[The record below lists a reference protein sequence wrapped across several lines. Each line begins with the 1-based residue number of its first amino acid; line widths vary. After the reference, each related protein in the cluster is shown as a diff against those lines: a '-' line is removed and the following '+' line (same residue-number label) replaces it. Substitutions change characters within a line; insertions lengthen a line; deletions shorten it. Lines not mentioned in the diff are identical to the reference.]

1 MLQLKFSQKT
11 RSMPFEIFI
20 AKRYIKSTRFTGFIS
35 FITLIA
41 IIGIMLGT
49 SSLIIALSISNGFEK
64 ELKEKVIGFTSH
76 IQISKFDVRYL
87 QKDDWMSFEK
97 LKKIPNVKSV
107 SPFAGREAMIRS
119 NYAIEG
125 VYLKGILPEYDF
137 SIIKRSIIDG
147 KYDFD
152 ESDGIAKII
161 IGKKLANKIGVE
173 LGDKVVI
180 LAIDP
185 NNPYSLTPKIEQF
198 KVAGIYETGM
208 AEYDDIFV
216 YVRLE
221 HAQYLLDLG
230 NKVSGFDVM
239 LENVDLIDQTAILI
253 QDVLGYPYYAR
264 TMYQMYRNLF
274 AWLELQKKPVPIV
287 LGLIIIVA
295 VFNIIG
301 TLLMMVIE
309 KTKEIGILKSMG
321 ANSKSIMKIFIY
333 QGMFIGIIG
342 TFLGNIL
349 AYILCSI
356 QLNYKPLSL
365 PEDIYFMNSVPILL
379 ELWNF
384 AVVSIATLTLCFFAS
399 LIPSMIASRIQPVE
413 AIKFA

>member
-1 MLQLKFSQKT
+1 MS
-11 RSMPFEIFI
+11 FEFFI
-20 AKRYIKSTRFTGFIS
+20 TKRYIKSTRITGFIS
-35 FITLIA
+35 LITLIS

-49 SSLIIALSISNGFEK
+49 SALIIALSISNGFER

-76 IQISKFDVRYL
+76 IQVSKFDVRYTE
-87 QKDDWMSFEK
+87 KNDWESFEK
-97 LKKIPNVKSV
+97 IKMVSNVKAV

-119 NYAIEG
+119 SYGIEG

-137 SIIKRSIIDG
+137 SIIKRTIIEG

-152 ESDGIAKII
+152 ESDGLPKII
-161 IGKKLANKIGVE
+161 IGKKLANKLGVE

-180 LAIDP
+180 LAINPD
-185 NNPYSLTPKIEQF
+185 NPYFSAPKIEQF
-198 KVAGIYETGM
+198 KISGIYETGM

-216 YVRLE
+216 YVLLK
-221 HAQYLLDLG
+221 HAQYLLDIG

-239 LENVDLIDQTAILI
+239 VKNVDFIDETALLI
-253 QDVLGYPYYAR
+253 QDKLGYPYYTR

-301 TLLMMVIE
+301 TLLMMVLE

-321 ANSKSIMKIFIY
+321 ANSKSIMKIFIF
-333 QGMFIGIIG
+333 QGIFIGIVG
-342 TFLGNIL
+342 TALGNLL
-349 AYILCSI
+349 AYILCRI
-356 QLNYKPLSL
+356 QLDYKPLSL

-379 ELWNF
+379 EASNF
-384 AVVSIATLTLCFFAS
+384 IIVSIATLVLTFIAT
-399 LIPSMIASRIQPVE
+399 LIPSAIASRVQPVE
-413 AIKFA
+413 AIRFA

>member
-1 MLQLKFSQKT
+1 MS
-11 RSMPFEIFI
+11 FELYIT
-20 AKRYIKSTRFTGFIS
+20 KRYIKSTKITGFIS

-41 IIGIMLGT
+41 TIGIMLGT
-49 SSLIIALSISNGFEK
+49 SALIIALSISNGFEK

-76 IQISKFDVRYL
+76 IQVSKFDVRYFD
-87 QKDDWMSFEK
+87 KDDWASFEK
-97 LKKIPNVKSV
+97 IKTIPNVKFV

-137 SIIKRSIIDG
+137 SIIKKSIVEG

-152 ESDGIAKII
+152 ESDGTPKII

-185 NNPYSLTPKIEQF
+185 DNPYLTSPKVEQF
-198 KVAGIYETGM
+198 KVSGIYETGM

-216 YVRLE
+216 YVRLN

-239 LENVDLIDQTAILI
+239 VKNVDYLDETALLI
-253 QDVLGYPYYAR
+253 QDKLGYPYYAR

-301 TLLMMVIE
+301 TLLMMVLE

-321 ANSKSIMKIFIY
+321 ANSKSIMKIFVF
-333 QGMFIGIIG
+333 QGLFIGIAG
-342 TFLGNIL
+342 TILGNIL
-349 AYILCSI
+349 AYVLCSI
-356 QLNYKPLSL
+356 QLKYKPLSL
-365 PEDIYFMNSVPILL
+365 PEDIYLMSSVPILL
-379 ELWNF
+379 QLENF
-384 AVVSIATLTLCFFAS
+384 ILVSIVTLLLCFFAT
-399 LIPSMIASRIQPVE
+399 LIPSYIASRIEPVE
-413 AIKFA
+413 AIRFA

>member
-1 MLQLKFSQKT
+1 MS
-11 RSMPFEIFI
+11 FEFFI
-20 AKRYIKSTRFTGFIS
+20 TKRYIKSTRITGFIS

-41 IIGIMLGT
+41 IVGIMLGT
-49 SSLIIALSISNGFEK
+49 SALIIALSISNGFEK

-76 IQISKFDVRYL
+76 IQVLKFDVRYTE
-87 QKDDWMSFEK
+87 KNDWESFEK
-97 LKKIPNVKSV
+97 IKMVSNVKAV

-119 NYAIEG
+119 SYGIEG
-125 VYLKGILPEYDF
+125 VYLKGILTEYDF
-137 SIIKRSIIDG
+137 SIIKRSIVEG

-152 ESDGIAKII
+152 ESDGLPKII
-161 IGKKLANKIGVE
+161 IGKKLANKLGVE

-185 NNPYSLTPKIEQF
+185 DNLFFSAPKIEQF
-198 KVAGIYETGM
+198 KISGIYETGM

-216 YVRLE
+216 YVLLQ

-239 LENVDLIDQTAILI
+239 VENVDFIDETALLI
-253 QDVLGYPYYAR
+253 QDKLGYPYYTR

-301 TLLMMVIE
+301 TLLMMVLE

-321 ANSKSIMKIFIY
+321 ANSKSIMKIFIF
-333 QGMFIGIIG
+333 QGIFIGIVG
-342 TFLGNIL
+342 TALGNLL
-349 AYILCSI
+349 AYILCRI
-356 QLNYKPLSL
+356 QLDYKPLSL

-379 ELWNF
+379 EANNF
-384 AVVSIATLTLCFFAS
+384 IVVSIATLILTFIAT
-399 LIPSMIASRIQPVE
+399 LIPSAIASRVQPIE
-413 AIKFA
+413 AIRFA

>member
-1 MLQLKFSQKT
+1 MS
-11 RSMPFEIFI
+11 FEFFI
-20 AKRYIKSTRFTGFIS
+20 TKRYIKSTRITGFIS

-41 IIGIMLGT
+41 IVGIMLGT
-49 SSLIIALSISNGFEK
+49 SALIIALSISNGFEK

-76 IQISKFDVRYL
+76 IQVSKFDVRYTE
-87 QKDDWMSFEK
+87 KDDWESFEK
-97 LKKIPNVKSV
+97 IKIVSNVKAV

-119 NYAIEG
+119 SYGIEG

-137 SIIKRSIIDG
+137 SIVKRSIVEG

-152 ESDGIAKII
+152 ESDGFPKII
-161 IGKKLANKIGVE
+161 IGKKLANKLGVE

-185 NNPYSLTPKIEQF
+185 DNLYFSAPKIEQF
-198 KVAGIYETGM
+198 KISGIYETGM

-216 YVRLE
+216 YVLLQ

-230 NKVSGFDVM
+230 NRVSGFDVM
-239 LENVDLIDQTAILI
+239 VENVDFIDETAILI
-253 QDVLGYPYYAR
+253 QDKLGYPYYTR

-295 VFNIIG
+295 VFNIVG
-301 TLLMMVIE
+301 TLLMMVLE

-321 ANSKSIMKIFIY
+321 ANSKSIMKIFIF
-333 QGMFIGIIG
+333 QGIFIGIVG
-342 TFLGNIL
+342 TALGNLL
-349 AYILCSI
+349 AYILCRI
-356 QLNYKPLSL
+356 QLDYKPLSL

-379 ELWNF
+379 EANNF
-384 AVVSIATLTLCFFAS
+384 IIVSIATLILTFIAT
-399 LIPSMIASRIQPVE
+399 LIPSAIASRVQPVE
-413 AIKFA
+413 AIRFA

>member
-1 MLQLKFSQKT
+1 MS
-11 RSMPFEIFI
+11 FELFI
-20 AKRYIKSTRFTGFIS
+20 TKRYIKSTRITGFIS
-35 FITLIA
+35 LITLIS
-41 IIGIMLGT
+41 IVGVMLGT
-49 SSLIIALSISNGFEK
+49 SALIIAISISNGFER

-76 IQISKFDVRYL
+76 IQVSKFDVRYFD
-87 QKDDWMSFEK
+87 KDDWQSFEK
-97 LKKIPNVKSV
+97 IKMIPNVNAV

-119 NYAIEG
+119 KYGIEG

-137 SIIKRSIIDG
+137 SIIKRSIIEG
-147 KYDFD
+147 EYNFN
-152 ESDGIAKII
+152 ESDGIPKII
-161 IGKKLANKIGVE
+161 IGKKLANKLGVE
-173 LGDKVVI
+173 LGDKVII

-185 NNPYSLTPKIEQF
+185 DNPYFSAPRIEQF
-198 KVAGIYETGM
+198 KVSGIYETGM

-216 YVRLE
+216 YVLLK
-221 HAQYLLDLG
+221 HAQYLFDLG

-239 LENVDLIDQTAILI
+239 VKNVDFINETAISI
-253 QDVLGYPYYAR
+253 QDNLGYPYYAR

-301 TLLMMVIE
+301 TLLMMVLE
-309 KTKEIGILKSMG
+309 KMKEIGILKSMG
-321 ANSKSIMKIFIY
+321 VNSKGIMKIFVY
-333 QGMFIGIIG
+333 QGMFIGIVG
-342 TFLGNIL
+342 TTLGNIL

-356 QLNYKPLSL
+356 QLKYKPLSL

-379 ELWNF
+379 QFETF
-384 AVVSIATLTLCFFAS
+384 TIVSIASLILCFFAT

-413 AIKFA
+413 AIRFA

>member
-1 MLQLKFSQKT
+1 MS
-11 RSMPFEIFI
+11 FEFFI
-20 AKRYIKSTRFTGFIS
+20 TKRYIKSTRITGFIS

-41 IIGIMLGT
+41 IVGIMLGT
-49 SSLIIALSISNGFEK
+49 SALIIALSISNGFEK

-76 IQISKFDVRYL
+76 IQVSKFDVRYTE
-87 QKDDWMSFEK
+87 KDDWESFEK
-97 LKKIPNVKSV
+97 IKIVSNVKAV

-119 NYAIEG
+119 SYGIEG

-137 SIIKRSIIDG
+137 SIVKRSIVEG

-152 ESDGIAKII
+152 ESDGFPKII
-161 IGKKLANKIGVE
+161 IGKKLANKLGVE

-185 NNPYSLTPKIEQF
+185 DNLYFSAPKIEQF
-198 KVAGIYETGM
+198 KISGIYETGM

-216 YVRLE
+216 YVLLQ

-230 NKVSGFDVM
+230 NRVSGFDVM
-239 LENVDLIDQTAILI
+239 VKNVDFIDETALLI
-253 QDVLGYPYYAR
+253 QDKLGYPYYTR

-295 VFNIIG
+295 VFNIVG
-301 TLLMMVIE
+301 TLLMMVLE

-321 ANSKSIMKIFIY
+321 ANSKSIMKIFIF
-333 QGMFIGIIG
+333 QGIFIGIVG
-342 TFLGNIL
+342 TALGNLL
-349 AYILCSI
+349 AYILCRI
-356 QLNYKPLSL
+356 QLDYKPLSL

-379 ELWNF
+379 EANNF
-384 AVVSIATLTLCFFAS
+384 IIVSIATLILTFIAT
-399 LIPSMIASRIQPVE
+399 LIPSAIASRVQPVE
-413 AIKFA
+413 AIRFA

>member
-1 MLQLKFSQKT
+1 
-11 RSMPFEIFI
+11 
-20 AKRYIKSTRFTGFIS
+20 
-35 FITLIA
+35 
-41 IIGIMLGT
+41 MLGT
-49 SSLIIALSISNGFEK
+49 SALIIALSISNGFEK

-76 IQISKFDVRYL
+76 IQVSKFDVRYFD
-87 QKDDWMSFEK
+87 KDDWASFEK
-97 LKKIPNVKSV
+97 IKTIPNVKFV

-137 SIIKRSIIDG
+137 SIIKKSIVEG

-152 ESDGIAKII
+152 ESDGTPKII

-185 NNPYSLTPKIEQF
+185 DNPYLTSPKVEQF
-198 KVAGIYETGM
+198 KVSGIYETGM

-216 YVRLE
+216 YVRLN

-239 LENVDLIDQTAILI
+239 VKNVDYLDETALLI
-253 QDVLGYPYYAR
+253 QDKLGYPYYAR

-301 TLLMMVIE
+301 TLLMMVLE

-321 ANSKSIMKIFIY
+321 ANSKSIMKIFVF
-333 QGMFIGIIG
+333 QGLFIGIAG
-342 TFLGNIL
+342 TILGNIL
-349 AYILCSI
+349 AYVLCSI
-356 QLNYKPLSL
+356 QLKYKPLSL
-365 PEDIYFMNSVPILL
+365 PEDIYLMSSVPILL
-379 ELWNF
+379 QLENF
-384 AVVSIATLTLCFFAS
+384 ILVSIVTLLLCFFAT
-399 LIPSMIASRIQPVE
+399 LIPSYIASRIEPVE
-413 AIKFA
+413 AIRFA

>member
-1 MLQLKFSQKT
+1 MS
-11 RSMPFEIFI
+11 FEFYIT
-20 AKRYIKSTRFTGFIS
+20 KRYIKSTKITGFIS

-41 IIGIMLGT
+41 TIGIMLGT
-49 SSLIIALSISNGFEK
+49 SALIIALSISNGFEK

-76 IQISKFDVRYL
+76 IQVSKFDVRYFE
-87 QKDDWMSFEK
+87 KDDWASFEK
-97 LKKIPNVKSV
+97 IKTIPNVKFV

-137 SIIKRSIIDG
+137 SIIKKSIVEG

-152 ESDGIAKII
+152 ESDGTPKII

-185 NNPYSLTPKIEQF
+185 DNPYLTSPKVEQF
-198 KVAGIYETGM
+198 KISGIYETGM

-216 YVRLE
+216 YVRLN

-239 LENVDLIDQTAILI
+239 VKNVDYLDETALLI
-253 QDVLGYPYYAR
+253 QDKLGYPYYAR

-301 TLLMMVIE
+301 TLLMMVLE

-321 ANSKSIMKIFIY
+321 ANSKSIMKIFVF
-333 QGMFIGIIG
+333 QGLFIGIAG
-342 TFLGNIL
+342 TILGNIL
-349 AYILCSI
+349 AYVLCSI
-356 QLNYKPLSL
+356 QLKYKPLSL
-365 PEDIYFMNSVPILL
+365 PEDIYLMSSVPILL
-379 ELWNF
+379 KPENF
-384 AVVSIATLTLCFFAS
+384 ILVSIVTLLLCFFAT
-399 LIPSMIASRIQPVE
+399 LIPSYIASRIEPVE
-413 AIKFA
+413 AIRFA

>member
-1 MLQLKFSQKT
+1 MS
-11 RSMPFEIFI
+11 FEFFI
-20 AKRYIKSTRFTGFIS
+20 TKRYIKSTRITGFIS
-35 FITLIA
+35 FITLIS

-49 SSLIIALSISNGFEK
+49 SALIIALSISNGFEK

-76 IQISKFDVRYL
+76 IQVSKFDVRYTE
-87 QKDDWMSFEK
+87 KNDWESFEK
-97 LKKIPNVKSV
+97 IKMISNVRAV
-107 SPFAGREAMIRS
+107 SPFAGREAIIRS
-119 NYAIEG
+119 SYGIDG
-125 VYLKGILPEYDF
+125 VYLKGVLPEYDF
-137 SIIKRSIIDG
+137 SIIKRNIVEG

-152 ESDGIAKII
+152 ESDGLPKII
-161 IGKKLANKIGVE
+161 IGRKLANKLGVE

-185 NNPYSLTPKIEQF
+185 NNPYLSAPKIEQF
-198 KVAGIYETGM
+198 KISGIYETGM

-216 YVRLE
+216 YVLLK

-230 NKVSGFDVM
+230 NKVSGFDVTV
-239 LENVDLIDQTAILI
+239 ENVDFIDETALLI
-253 QDVLGYPYYAR
+253 QDKLGYPYYTR

-301 TLLMMVIE
+301 TLLMMVLE

-321 ANSKSIMKIFIY
+321 ANSRSIMKIFIF
-333 QGMFIGIIG
+333 QGIFIGIVG
-342 TFLGNIL
+342 TTLGNLL
-349 AYILCSI
+349 AYILCRV
-356 QLNYKPLSL
+356 QLDYKPLSL

-379 ELWNF
+379 EASNF
-384 AVVSIATLTLCFFAS
+384 ITVSIATLVLTFIAT
-399 LIPSMIASRIQPVE
+399 LIPSAIASRVQPVE
-413 AIKFA
+413 AIRFA

>member
-1 MLQLKFSQKT
+1 MS
-11 RSMPFEIFI
+11 FEFFI
-20 AKRYIKSTRFTGFIS
+20 TKRYIKSTRITGFIS
-35 FITLIA
+35 FITLIS

-49 SSLIIALSISNGFEK
+49 SALIIALSISNGFER

-76 IQISKFDVRYL
+76 IQVSKFDVRYTD
-87 QKDDWMSFEK
+87 KNDWESFEK
-97 LKKIPNVKSV
+97 IKMVSNVKAV

-119 NYAIEG
+119 SYGIEG

-137 SIIKRSIIDG
+137 SIVKRSIIEG
-147 KYDFD
+147 KYDFE
-152 ESDGIAKII
+152 ESDGFPKII
-161 IGKKLANKIGVE
+161 IGKKLANKLGVE

-185 NNPYSLTPKIEQF
+185 NNPYFSAPKIEQF
-198 KVAGIYETGM
+198 KISGIYETGM

-216 YVRLE
+216 YVLLK

-230 NKVSGFDVM
+230 DKVSGFDVM
-239 LENVDLIDQTAILI
+239 VKNVDFIDETALLI
-253 QDVLGYPYYAR
+253 QDKLGYPYYTR

-301 TLLMMVIE
+301 TLLMMVLE

-321 ANSKSIMKIFIY
+321 ANSKSIMKIFIF
-333 QGMFIGIIG
+333 QGIFIGIVG
-342 TFLGNIL
+342 TALGNLL
-349 AYILCSI
+349 AYILCRI
-356 QLNYKPLSL
+356 QLDYKPLSL

-379 ELWNF
+379 EASNF
-384 AVVSIATLTLCFFAS
+384 IIVSVATLVLTFIATL
-399 LIPSMIASRIQPVE
+399 IPSAIASRVQPVE

>member
-1 MLQLKFSQKT
+1 MS
-11 RSMPFEIFI
+11 FELYIT
-20 AKRYIKSTRFTGFIS
+20 KRYIKSTKITGFIS

-49 SSLIIALSISNGFEK
+49 SALIIALSISNGFEK

-76 IQISKFDVRYL
+76 IQISKFDVRYFD
-87 QKDDWMSFEK
+87 KDDWASFEK
-97 LKKIPNVKSV
+97 IKSIPNVKFV
-107 SPFAGREAMIRS
+107 SPFVGREAMIRS
-119 NYAIEG
+119 SYAIEG

-137 SIIKRSIIDG
+137 SIIKKSIVEG

-152 ESDGIAKII
+152 ESDGFPKII

-185 NNPYSLTPKIEQF
+185 DNPYLTSPKVEQF
-198 KVAGIYETGM
+198 KVSGIYETGM

-221 HAQYLLDLG
+221 HAQYLLDVG

-239 LENVDLIDQTAILI
+239 VKNVDYLDETALLI
-253 QDVLGYPYYAR
+253 QDKLGYPYYAR

-274 AWLELQKKPVPIV
+274 AWLELQKKPIPIV

-301 TLLMMVIE
+301 TLLMMVLE

-321 ANSKSIMKIFIY
+321 ANSKSIMKIFVF
-333 QGMFIGIIG
+333 QGLFIGIAG
-342 TFLGNIL
+342 TILGNIL
-349 AYILCSI
+349 AYVLCSI
-356 QLNYKPLSL
+356 QLKYKPLSL
-365 PEDIYFMNSVPILL
+365 PEDIYLMSSVPILL
-379 ELWNF
+379 QPENF
-384 AVVSIATLTLCFFAS
+384 ILVSIVTLLLCFFAT
-399 LIPSMIASRIQPVE
+399 LIPSYIASRVEPVE
-413 AIKFA
+413 AIRFA